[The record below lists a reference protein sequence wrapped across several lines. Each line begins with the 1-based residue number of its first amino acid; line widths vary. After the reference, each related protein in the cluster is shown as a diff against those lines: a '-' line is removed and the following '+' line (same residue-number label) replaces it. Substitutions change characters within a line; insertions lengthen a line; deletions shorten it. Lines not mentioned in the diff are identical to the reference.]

1 MDTLPIHPHPAWGCS
16 SQTLHSLLPPPVH
29 AVSDVIRHGGLVKD
43 KTLKAEGSLES
54 GLNTLTCLTEGS
66 SRPRHES
73 SLVLVKILK
82 AVPQLPG
89 WNPKALADC
98 MALCDQTPL
107 ACLSSAPQFPFLRP

>member
-1 MDTLPIHPHPAWGCS
+1 M
-16 SQTLHSLLPPPVH
+16 
-29 AVSDVIRHGGLVKD
+29 KD

-73 SLVLVKILK
+73 SLALLKVLK

-89 WNPKALADC
+89 WNPKAPADC
-98 MALCDQTPL
+98 MAVCDQTPL
-107 ACLSSAPQFPFLRP
+107 ASPSSAPQFPSLRP